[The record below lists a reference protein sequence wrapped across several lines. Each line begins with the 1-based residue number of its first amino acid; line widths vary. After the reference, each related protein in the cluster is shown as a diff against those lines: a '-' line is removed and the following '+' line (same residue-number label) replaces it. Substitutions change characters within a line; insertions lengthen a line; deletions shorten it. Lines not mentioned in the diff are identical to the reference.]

1 VSPLASIPSPD
12 FTAFSVGPLQVHA
25 YALCILAG
33 IAAAI
38 VITQRRWFR
47 RGGGSQE
54 VSEVALW
61 AVPAGII
68 GGRIYHVITS
78 PQQYFGANG
87 NPVHAL
93 YIWKGGLGIW
103 GAIALGAVGALI
115 GWRRVRDSRSAAGLS
130 TPSFATFAD
139 AIAPGLLVAQALGRW
154 GNWFNKELFGGP
166 TDLPWGLEVPI
177 ALRPDPAIATYHPV
191 FLYESLWCL
200 LAALLV
206 VWAERHFR
214 WSNGQVFA
222 AYVALYSTGRF
233 FFELLRVDEAN
244 LILGLRVNTWVSGLL
259 VVVGVAMLYLRGRT
273 DRTFRRPGHE
283 SGHQPHAS

>member
-1 VSPLASIPSPD
+1 MSPLAAIPSPD
-12 FTAFSVGPLQVHA
+12 FTAFSVGPLRIHA

-38 VITQRRWFR
+38 VITQARWFR
-47 RGGGSQE
+47 RGGGAQE
-54 VSEVALW
+54 VADIAIW

-78 PQQYFGANG
+78 PAQYFGANG
-87 NPVHAL
+87 NPVRAL
-93 YIWKGGLGIW
+93 YIWNGGLGIW
-103 GAIALGAVGALI
+103 GAIALGAVGAWLAL
-115 GWRRVRDSRSAAGLS
+115 RRITRRRAEEGLP

-166 TDLPWGLEVPI
+166 TDLPWGLEIPTL
-177 ALRPDPAIATYHPV
+177 LRPDPAIATYHPV

-200 LAALLV
+200 FAAWLIVRL
-206 VWAERHFR
+206 ERRLR
-214 WSNGQVFA
+214 WGNGQVFA
-222 AYVALYSTGRF
+222 AYVALYSLGRF

-244 LILGLRVNTWVSGLL
+244 LILGLRVNTWVSALL
-259 VVVGVAMLYLRGRT
+259 VLGGLAMLYIRGHSARSN
-273 DRTFRRPGHE
+273 RGEVHE
-283 SGHQPHAS
+283 SGHQSQSS